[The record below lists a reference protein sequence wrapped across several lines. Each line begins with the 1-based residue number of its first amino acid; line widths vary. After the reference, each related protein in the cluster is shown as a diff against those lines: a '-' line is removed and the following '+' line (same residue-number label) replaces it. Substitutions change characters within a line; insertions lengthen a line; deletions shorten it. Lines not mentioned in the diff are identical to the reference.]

1 MEPVASFFFSAKSG
15 ETGDGDFYAGGS
27 QGVAYGKYWKN
38 KLVDPHAFRTQSLCK
53 EYLIEEA
60 QEAGQKTGD
69 GKDQGSF

>member
-1 MEPVASFFFSAKSG
+1 M
-15 ETGDGDFYAGGS
+15 
-27 QGVAYGKYWKN
+27 AYGKYWKN